1 MYGKNVKLSYT
12 YTDSFITI
20 VNTDD
25 FCSDVSNDIEKWFDT
40 SAYSKDINRP
50 LQKGINKNVF
60 GKFKDE
66 LAGQII
72 TEFCALR
79 AKCYSY
85 KLDND
90 NEEKKTKGIK
100 QCVIKRQLTFD
111 NYLDA
116 LFNDKKIKR
125 SQYVFRSY
133 FHQVYTEKVTKI
145 ALSGNNDKRIQT
157 NDKITTYPYGYFD
170 KDNVGSEI
178 LRNNPKLL
186 IEEAHAIRNTSKNT
200 RDELEI
206 LRKESQALR
215 NNSKLLR
222 EEAYAIRNSNSQK
235 IPGNLEILGNSST
248 LLREEACAI
257 RKKSNDTRNESK
269 LLGEEAQALII
280 NSKLLRK
287 ETQALRNARN
297 LTKMI
302 NEKIPG
308 KLDICHSTN
317 ESKLLREEAQA
328 LRNNST
334 LLIEEAHAI
343 RKTSNTIRNE
353 LKILKKEAYA
363 IRNNSRKYYISLNR
377 RERYGNVKKNYA
389 NTEKEIELIKKDI
402 KIHKKCHNSS
412 IYTISSIKRDNYY
425 NKKNLKYH
433 TKVKCNTKKEI
444 GCIKNNNNYHK
455 KKINFNKIISINHHT
470 KKEIDKLLIRLCDIS
485 ERLIYTNSLLNL
497 YRKKAYA
504 NKVKIVWDCHNILIM
519 KIYLNNNKNQLEL
532 LSKEIHSTKNN
543 PASVKV
549 DKFIR
554 LQKNYVLLDLDM
566 EMLLKKFQYEQFLS
580 HNLLVNRLN
589 ANKIKL
595 ISPNKKIKST
605 INTDKNGIS
614 ANFRKRSNFCR
625 YYTEISMNVISI
637 IIENVYSE
645 IVPLLKKII
654 NKISYT

>member
-287 ETQALRNARN
+287 KTQALRNARN

-353 LKILKKEAYA
+353 LKILKKEAYT

-433 TKVKCNTKKEI
+433 TKAICNTKKEI
-444 GCIKNNNNYHK
+444 GCIKNNNYQK
-455 KKINFNKIISINHHT
+455 KKIDANKIIRTNDNT
-470 KKEIDKLLIRLCDIS
+470 EKEIDKLLIKLCGIS

-497 YRKKAYA
+497 YRKNAHA
-504 NKVKIVWDCHNILIM
+504 NKVKIVWVYYIAVNM
-519 KIYLNNNKNQLEL
+519 KICLYEIKYQLDKVS
-532 LSKEIHSTKNN
+532 LSIKNN
-543 PASVKV
+543 TPVPVKV
-549 DKFIR
+549 DNTIR
-554 LQKNYVLLDLDM
+554 LQRNYVLFNRKM
-566 EMLLKKFQYEQFLS
+566 EMILKNFQYRHFLYPE
-580 HNLLVNRLN
+580 LIVNMIN
-589 ANKIKL
+589 ASKIKL
-595 ISPNKKIKST
+595 VSPNKKIKS
-605 INTDKNGIS
+605 IIDIDKNG
-614 ANFRKRSNFCR
+614 
-625 YYTEISMNVISI
+625 
-637 IIENVYSE
+637 
-645 IVPLLKKII
+645 LLKV
-654 NKISYT
+654 SYLCIMLK